1 MRLNQAQINR
11 QAGNPLERFRSV
23 SVPEKILD
31 ALQLL
36 RDVGA
41 SFRPLLL
48 KTFCLLLQNRQPHHD
63 VKPIQQMFAERMKVP
78 LHASDVIASVGNQDR
93 FASKL

>member
-1 MRLNQAQINR
+1 MRLHQAQINR

-23 SVPEKILD
+23 SVPQKMLD

-48 KTFCLLLQNRQPHHD
+48 KAFCLLLQNRQPHRD
-63 VKPIQQMFAERMKVP
+63 VKPI
-78 LHASDVIASVGNQDR
+78 
-93 FASKL
+93 